1 MKKKYFE
8 TKNCAIKAMNERSKN
23 GERNLHVFKMPKGTR
38 MCGKFAVCTE
48 IEYLNTYWTV

>member
-8 TKNCAIKAMNERSKN
+8 TKDYAIKAMNERSKN

-48 IEYLNTYWTV
+48 IEYLNTY